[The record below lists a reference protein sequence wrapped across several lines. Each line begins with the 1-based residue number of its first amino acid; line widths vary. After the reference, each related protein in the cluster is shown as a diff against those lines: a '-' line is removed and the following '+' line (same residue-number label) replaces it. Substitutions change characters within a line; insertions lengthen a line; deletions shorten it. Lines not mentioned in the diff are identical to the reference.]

1 MSLRPLMFVHPPYDF
16 LEDERTMDFLF
27 EGGVRDIMLGY
38 WTIVDESEGESSY
51 SYPRIIAEHFG
62 HKTVTGRPVTPCRA
76 TPALYEGIGVEPP
89 DLPKEAYEKA
99 ERFKRSI
106 EKAHEKGINVYTF
119 GTSDGSPKWNVQ
131 PTHSLSAQYT
141 GARLQDYYTNFPTI
155 AGCILDGPGYGY
167 EIQPGFRGGG
177 QAFAKLCTCEE
188 CRSKAE
194 SMGLDIDQMN
204 AKKEEL
210 SNLLHGLQKEQV
222 ALFLQSQRGMFD
234 AMDLLLDDPIYFDIL
249 KFKTRLIDDFI
260 ETVYKKVKEADEN
273 LQFGICPRLPCFST
287 MQGCNFRRLSKI
299 TDLINSKHYLWMGG
313 IDGFKGTIH
322 RYTQTLMEWNPDL
335 DEKLVME
342 LIEKLFG
349 FSMPPDYPLS
359 DYEKPAPR
367 EFFFGVVYSESK
379 KMLQRIGAKEK
390 ISPFIGLEHG
400 GVWLNAQELRYLL
413 EAMEDAGLT
422 RFTYYVLNTIT
433 PEIWDVITDFTP

>member
-1 MSLRPLMFVHPPYDF
+1 MSLKPLMFMHPPYDF
-16 LEDERTMDFLF
+16 LEDERTIDFLL

-38 WTIVDESEGESSY
+38 WTIIDESKEGSSY
-51 SYPRIIAEHFG
+51 SYPTIIAEHFG
-62 HKTVTGRPVTPCRA
+62 HKTVTGIPVTPCRA
-76 TPALYEGIGVEPP
+76 THALYEGIGVEPP
-89 DLPKEAYEKA
+89 DLPKEAEKKA
-99 ERFKRSI
+99 ESFRRSI
-106 EKAHEKGINVYTF
+106 QRAHEKGINVYTF
-119 GTSDGSPKWNVQ
+119 GTSDGKPRWTVQ

-141 GARLQDYYTNFPTI
+141 GARLQDYYKNFPMI
-155 AGCILDGPGYGY
+155 AGCVLDGPGYGY

-177 QAFAKLCTCEE
+177 QAFAPLCTCEE

-194 SMGLDIDQMN
+194 SMGLDIDWMN

-210 SNLLHGLQKEQV
+210 QSLLHGLQKEQV
-222 ALFLQSQRGMFD
+222 TLFLQSQQGMFD
-234 AMDLLLDDPIYFDIL
+234 VVDLLLSEPIYFDIL
-249 KFKTRLIDDFI
+249 KFKTHLIDDFI
-260 ETVYKKVKEADEN
+260 QIIYKKVKEADEN

-287 MQGCNFRRLSKI
+287 MQGCNFRRLSSI

-322 RYTQTLMEWNPDL
+322 RYAQTLMKWNPSL

-379 KMLQRIGAKEK
+379 KMLQRIGSKEK

-413 EAMEDAGLT
+413 EAIEEAGLT
-422 RFTYYVLNTIT
+422 RFTYYVFNTIT